1 MDMKVSILFGSH
13 KNEGKNK
20 EIETAVRN
28 LDMPHD
34 FDFIRLSEMNI
45 SPTLTPL
52 YENDMFNNVL
62 TRLVSADVILLVI
75 PVYCPYPAKF
85 VALMERLLDVSYLN
99 FDKPLLG
106 KKTAIVYYCST
117 KICDERPLKTLFQK
131 YLMNDYRF
139 DIPNYENYIN
149 HELNPNE
156 KYENDV
162 TKYVLDILNNL

>member
-1 MDMKVSILFGSH
+1 MKVTILFGSH

-20 EIETAVRN
+20 EIETAIKN

-75 PVYCPYPAKF
+75 PVYCHYPAKI
-85 VALMERLLDVSYLN
+85 VA
-99 FDKPLLG
+99 
-106 KKTAIVYYCST
+106 
-117 KICDERPLKTLFQK
+117 
-131 YLMNDYRF
+131 
-139 DIPNYENYIN
+139 
-149 HELNPNE
+149 
-156 KYENDV
+156 
-162 TKYVLDILNNL
+162 